1 MRLGFD
7 LNINRV
13 LQQRT
18 TNVQGVYNFL
28 SLADYAIRNVDRY
41 RQTLPRSSPDDLI
54 PRGAQKELAFYAED
68 KIALRRDLTLTA
80 GVRWEGQ
87 WNPQPAQPNPK
98 IPQNTLI
105 PSDLVL
111 CQP

>member
-80 GVRWEGQ
+80 DERWGSQ
-87 WNPQPAQPNPK
+87 RNRQPPQPNPNL
-98 IPQNTLI
+98 PHTPLL
-105 PSDLVL
+105 PPPPRP
-111 CQP
+111 CPP